1 MKIKHAWIAQIVAFA
16 TVAGA
21 LCLRAA
27 AFETARSADL
37 QKICANDTIENY
49 YGN

>member
-1 MKIKHAWIAQIVAFA
+1 MKIKHTQVAQIAAFA
-16 TVAGA
+16 VVVGA

-27 AFETARSADL
+27 AFEAASSADF
-37 QKICANDTIENY
+37 QKICANDRIENY